1 MKHITAAVWRGRPR
15 LASILRLVPLSGLV
29 LTASAAAPAH
39 AYSFMQN
46 GVLMGTVC
54 RNGSQFSVYA
64 VSAAQPVGQS
74 CQITDSTGKLVAW
87 GVITG
92 E

>member
-1 MKHITAAVWRGRPR
+1 MWRRSALAGLLLAAAV
-15 LASILRLVPLSGLV
+15 
-29 LTASAAAPAH
+29 APPAL
-39 AYSFMQN
+39 AYSFVQN

-54 RNGSQFSVYA
+54 RNGSQFTVYP
-64 VSAAQPVGQS
+64 VNQAQPVGQS
-74 CQITDSTGKLVAW
+74 CQITDTNGNFVAW